1 MTTKFGF
8 KDQRARSLLSP
19 LPLEPKGPL
28 ETHRA
33 PGGRIS
39 QSVDRIMT
47 MVTERQGGCA
57 LWVSGNRDGKKGSS
71 VAPCLSSGPNTLP
84 SCSRAFPYT
93 ADLTSCLSP
102 FPAYSSPNRGPLLE
116 AASLT
121 LPKTFTHRSLCLSG
135 LSTGH
140 HMASFFSLST
150 KMAVCDRPF

>member
-1 MTTKFGF
+1 MG
-8 KDQRARSLLSP
+8 QW
-19 LPLEPKGPL
+19 E
-28 ETHRA
+28 
-33 PGGRIS
+33 
-39 QSVDRIMT
+39 
-47 MVTERQGGCA
+47 QG
-57 LWVSGNRDGKKGSS
+57 WKKGSS

-140 HMASFFSLST
+140 HMASFFSLSA
-150 KMAVCDRPF
+150 KMAVCDRPFYTCSPCPTLSFLFPSLIFFTTIVTQGKYLVYLCLIISPPLPQKASFLIPGFIF